1 MSDVFTQAI
10 NAPAGRLAEVLINKV
25 TSEHPDLSDELRG
38 RFDRL
43 ISAPGMA
50 GRLARVRLAA
60 DVSFLF
66 DRAPKWT
73 TSKLIPLFN
82 WASPDAA
89 DMWTA
94 RKYSS
99 HIGSPELFGIMK
111 QPLLQMFSRTDAQA
125 EDLEAFADWLAAVL
139 IANQSGR
146 VNYPLEPTEARLA
159 LRRAGVEALS
169 SVAHRLAGE
178 MGRAEPAQ
186 KLTHWRNVVGPVFQA
201 VWPLDVELQTSA
213 TTFKLTHILRESG
226 EAFPEAADIIIPF
239 IHSDDPRAQSSVFS
253 LAEAP
258 EDLYKAAPSKM
269 LDLIAAVVGDPAP
282 GSIYALNKALSR
294 LRAIDPS
301 LTDTRKFQ
309 RLLTYASQHG

>member
-1 MSDVFTQAI
+1 MGRRQRSRIKGTKMSDVFTQAI

-159 LRRAGVEALS
+159 LRRAGVEALT
-169 SVAHRLAGE
+169 VAHL
-178 MGRAEPAQ
+178 
-186 KLTHWRNVVGPVFQA
+186 
-201 VWPLDVELQTSA
+201 
-213 TTFKLTHILRESG
+213 
-226 EAFPEAADIIIPF
+226 
-239 IHSDDPRAQSSVFS
+239 
-253 LAEAP
+253 
-258 EDLYKAAPSKM
+258 
-269 LDLIAAVVGDPAP
+269 
-282 GSIYALNKALSR
+282 
-294 LRAIDPS
+294 
-301 LTDTRKFQ
+301 
-309 RLLTYASQHG
+309 